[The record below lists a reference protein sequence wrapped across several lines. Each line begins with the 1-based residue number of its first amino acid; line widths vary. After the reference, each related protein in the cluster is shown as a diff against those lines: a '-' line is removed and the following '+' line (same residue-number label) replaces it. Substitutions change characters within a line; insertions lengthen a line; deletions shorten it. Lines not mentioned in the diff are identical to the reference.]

1 MNQKNRRTLFITTML
16 CTALFTLTVVS
27 KNLTSRA
34 VDISVWLYGTAVLV
48 NIILNIALS
57 SKAVSE
63 NGAKELITL
72 SRWIMPVTVSAFF
85 IAQVYPAVFEGQRI
99 MDTFVYVF
107 LGILFMICG
116 NYFPKNHRN
125 PYVGLKFPWLLHDEE
140 SWHKTH
146 RLGSYTWLL
155 SGMLMIVHPLHHVS
169 YITIPLVIAL
179 SGAVP
184 LLYSLFLFYKNLK
197 SRNAR

>member
-16 CTALFTLTVVS
+16 CTALFTLAVIS

-34 VDISVWLYGTAVLV
+34 ADISVWLYGAAVLM

-63 NGAKELITL
+63 NGAKRLITL

-85 IAQVYPAVFEGQRI
+85 IAQAYPAVFEGQRI

-140 SWHKTH
+140 GWHKTH